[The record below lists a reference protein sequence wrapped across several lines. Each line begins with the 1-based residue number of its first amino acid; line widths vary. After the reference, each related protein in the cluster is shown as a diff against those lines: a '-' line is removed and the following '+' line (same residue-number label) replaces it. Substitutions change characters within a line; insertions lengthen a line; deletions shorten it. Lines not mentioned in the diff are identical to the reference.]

1 MKKTILIF
9 MMLSLTIASF
19 SKEKEESVK
28 ENKKIEIS
36 QSEKEDYKKIR
47 EDWAEY
53 LSGVPKKADI
63 LTMNSKEFLDICA
76 ANDRS
81 GDNSYK
87 KINRDLNKTYLFKGY
102 TNMANGVHVLKSY
115 EELKNVARAYAT
127 PNTKYYKHPKVKE
140 DLINMLDWLYDN
152 AYHEGL
158 PENGNWWQ
166 WELGIPKTLNDI
178 IVLLYDD
185 IPSEKRMKYLKAS
198 QYFQPYAEYSGMSP
212 TASYSSSPDKRVST
226 GGNRTDTSIISFL
239 RGVLME
245 DKVQVM
251 DGAKAIADVAEYV
264 TQDDGFYKDGSFIQH
279 GNVAYNGTYA
289 SVLFDGLGS
298 IMWLADGTQ
307 FEIKDKRI
315 DNVYEAVINGYK
327 YLFIN

>member
-76 ANDRS
+76 ANDSS

-115 EELKNVARAYAT
+115 EEFKNVARAYAT

-140 DLINMLDWLYDN
+140 D
-152 AYHEGL
+152 
-158 PENGNWWQ
+158 
-166 WELGIPKTLNDI
+166 
-178 IVLLYDD
+178 
-185 IPSEKRMKYLKAS
+185 
-198 QYFQPYAEYSGMSP
+198 
-212 TASYSSSPDKRVST
+212 
-226 GGNRTDTSIISFL
+226 
-239 RGVLME
+239 
-245 DKVQVM
+245 
-251 DGAKAIADVAEYV
+251 
-264 TQDDGFYKDGSFIQH
+264 
-279 GNVAYNGTYA
+279 
-289 SVLFDGLGS
+289 
-298 IMWLADGTQ
+298 
-307 FEIKDKRI
+307 
-315 DNVYEAVINGYK
+315 
-327 YLFIN
+327 